1 MLGSHLA
8 DDPKAAVTMDMP
20 TIDRNDELYIALN
33 VDRVRVLMNIEQLE
47 RLRAPSRLDGKA
59 TEHSDFF

>member
-8 DDPKAAVTMDMP
+8 DDPKVTVTMDMP

-33 VDRVRVLMNIEQLE
+33 VDRVLVFMNSEQLE
-47 RLRAPSRLDGKA
+47 RLPETLYK
-59 TEHSDFF
+59 